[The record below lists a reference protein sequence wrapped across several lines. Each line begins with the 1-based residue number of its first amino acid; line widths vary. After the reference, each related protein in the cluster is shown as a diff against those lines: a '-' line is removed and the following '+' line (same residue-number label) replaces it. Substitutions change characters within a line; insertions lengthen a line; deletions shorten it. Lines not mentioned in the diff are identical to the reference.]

1 MKSNLVDSK
10 TFEKCDYT
18 TVPLGKGDYESCIFI
33 NCDFS
38 GSDLSDIRFLETR
51 FANCNFSM
59 ANLNNTILRDVR
71 FMNCKML
78 GVHFKDCSNMMMAM
92 EFEGCTLDLASFY
105 KLKLKNTRFR
115 DTKCSETDFSEADL
129 NGSVFD
135 NCDLDRASFGGT
147 MLEQADLRTS
157 FNFNIDPEYTR
168 IRGARF
174 SIGGLA
180 GLLRKYELQIDKYG
194 YE

>member
-1 MKSNLVDSK
+1 MKSKLIDSK
-10 TFEKCDYT
+10 TFERVDYT
-18 TVPLGKGDYESCIFI
+18 SEPLEKGDYESCIFI

-38 GSDLSDIRFLETR
+38 GSNLTDIRFLECK

-59 ANLNNTILRDVR
+59 ANLNNAVLREVR
-71 FMNCKML
+71 FMNCKLL
-78 GVHFKDCSNMMMAM
+78 GVHFKDCSYMMMAM
-92 EFEGCTLDLASFY
+92 EFDGCTLDLASFY

-129 NGSVFD
+129 TGSVFD
-135 NCDLDRASFGGT
+135 NCDLDRASFSGT
-147 MLEQADLRTS
+147 LLEQADLRTS
-157 FNFNIDPEYTR
+157 FNFNIDPDYTR

-174 SIGGLA
+174 SLAGLP
-180 GLLRKYELQIDKYG
+180 GLLRKYELQIDTYG